1 MSDRA
6 TVVAALAEYAAK
18 PATSH
23 DIRAE
28 PGEIFSAPAFQQLQR
43 YLRSLGAKSELDA
56 ILADVAALIPQGDPF
71 RTSAIAIN
79 CGSLVEAG
87 GDPALVAP
95 HLLAALPRH
104 LALAR
109 RAADTTFETDA
120 DAHRAWA
127 GLTFLMLATMA
138 VLCRGA
144 AFRQAARANPEIVEG
159 VEALREHHRET
170 DFVAQVLGFTD
181 DLELLVLVPN
191 EMKGFRVQ
199 CEAVATNAHLFTLLQ
214 VALINGGHLPGEP
227 VDPEVAGVA
236 TGETPHTRQ
245 LFDHARFHFSA
256 WFGLKADGSFK
267 GSPIDSMLH
276 FPVEVSP
283 ASVPRFEGTPVMLID
298 PMEQGSRSWDS
309 GFFANIHDA
318 LRSRAEIVE
327 VLTGEQVQDWLSRLQ
342 QAKQKN

>member
-1 MSDRA
+1 MSDRTA
-6 TVVAALAEYAAK
+6 VIAALAEYAKK

-28 PGEIFSAPAFQQLQR
+28 PGEVFSAPAFGQ
-43 YLRSLGAKSELDA
+43 LRSFLQSLREKSELDA
-56 ILADVAALIPQGDPF
+56 LLADLAALIHEGDPF
-71 RTSAIAIN
+71 RTSAIALN

-104 LALAR
+104 LTLAHN
-109 RAADTTFETDA
+109 AAGATFEGDPDA
-120 DAHRAWA
+120 LRARA

-144 AFRQAARANPEIVEG
+144 AFRQAARANPDIAAG
-159 VEALREHHRET
+159 VEALREGHSET

-191 EMKGFRVQ
+191 ELKGFRVQ

-214 VALINGGHLPGEP
+214 GTLIGGGYIEGEA
-227 VDPEVAGVA
+227 VDPEVVA
-236 TGETPHTRQ
+236 VARGETPHTQR
-245 LFDHARFHFSA
+245 LHDHARFHASS
-256 WFGLKADGSFK
+256 WFGLKPDGSFAA
-267 GSPIDSMLH
+267 SMLDSILH

-283 ASVPRFEGTPVMLID
+283 AAIPRFEGTPIMLID
-298 PMEQGSRSWDS
+298 PMGQGGRAWDS

-318 LRSRAEIVE
+318 LRSRAEVVE
-327 VLTGEQVQDWLSRLQ
+327 VLSPERVTEWLNRIRE
-342 QAKQKN
+342 ARK